1 MILLSFR
8 PLVKAAP
15 KPLSRVSPSKG
26 GRCGW
31 SALQALYRRLYRT
44 DCAKAGGSE
53 TQKTLVAI
61 GSEGLNA
68 KACHLKRASS
78 GNVAVKV
85 VLKTVRAFLRLAGT
99 SDARKAMDMADAL
112 EKLLGAGARV

>member
-53 TQKTLVAI
+53 TAI